1 VWVELPG
8 SRLAVA
14 VCYFSPAA
22 SRVYAQ
28 GFLQGNPVRV
38 LLDAVAAYHDRGWR
52 VSCLGD
58 FNVRIGAMADDVAA
72 REGVRHLPG
81 ADVWAAP
88 PDDCVILARMVY
100 AMYARREEL
109 LRV

>member
-58 FNVRIGAMADDVAA
+58 FNVRIGAMTDDVAA
-72 REGVRHLPG
+72 RVQ
-81 ADVWAAP
+81 
-88 PDDCVILARMVY
+88 LARMVY
-100 AMYARREEL
+100 AMCARREGL
-109 LRV
+109 LSV